1 MDTLLF
7 ALNAILPIIILIA
20 LGYQLK
26 RIELFNQNFLKV
38 ANRFVFRVALPV
50 LLFYNVYNIDSI
62 KDIDWPTVIYAV
74 VMITIIFF
82 LGIITVLLLVKDD
95 RRKGVVVQA
104 AFRSNYAIVGIPLA
118 TALGGVEATAIA
130 SILSAFTIPLFNVL
144 AVIGLTIF
152 IREDGKSISY
162 MGILKN
168 IVKNPLII
176 GVSVGLVALVLRSF
190 DLGFVL
196 KDDIPFLFKAISDV
210 AVIAS
215 PLALIVLGADFEFQA
230 IKTMLKEIIIGV
242 TWKIFLTPVISLAI
256 GYILFKYF
264 DLISFDNNT
273 IPGLIALYGSP
284 VAVTSAVMA
293 AEMGCD
299 DELAAQLV
307 VWSSIGSVLTI
318 FLFVVFFK
326 NVGLI

>member
-196 KDDIPFLFKAISDV
+196 NDDIPFLFKAISDV